1 MSSPQPILLDQQTP
15 DQIRARPCPACYLCC
30 TTGEPLYESLNDR
43 LYGAPGTWNLKRC
56 PEPGCGLLWLDPM
69 PAEGDIDKAYK
80 DYFTHIEVSGGRKG
94 ALKRAYGL
102 VKRGYWSQ
110 KYGYGKESV
119 GRWQKIL
126 GMMIHLHP
134 GRSADLDFSLMYLPF
149 QRNGQ
154 LLDVGCGNGQALQ
167 FMAELG
173 WQVQGVDFDP
183 QAVQIAQKK
192 GLEIHL
198 GGLEDRAYLSDSFDA
213 ITMSHV
219 IEHVHDPL
227 SLLGEC
233 RRILKPGGR
242 LVIVTP
248 NSGSWGHQRFG
259 SSWMHLDP
267 PRHLHIFN
275 GHSLRTLIEMA
286 DFQLVSFCTTI
297 RDTNGVFIGS
307 RSIERTGRHRMD
319 QSQHSPLRRLW
330 GRGMQFAEWALL
342 KLEPNLGEEIALVGS
357 KEPAVQC

>member
-1 MSSPQPILLDQQTP
+1 MSSPQPILLNQWTP
-15 DQIRARPCPACYLCC
+15 DQICARPCPACYLCG
-30 TTGEPLYESLNDR
+30 TTGEPLYENLKDR
-43 LYGAPGTWNLKRC
+43 LFGAPGTWTLKRC

-80 DYFTHIEVSGGRKG
+80 EYFTHIEVNGGRKS

-102 VKRGYWSQ
+102 VKKSYLARR
-110 KYGYGKESV
+110 YGYGKEFI
-119 GRWQKIL
+119 GEWQKIL

-134 GRSADLDFSLMYLPF
+134 GRSADLDFSVMYLPF
-149 QRNGQ
+149 QRNGH
-154 LLDVGCGNGQALQ
+154 LLDAGCGNGQALQ

-183 QAVQIAQKK
+183 EAVQIARKR
-192 GLEIHL
+192 GLEVRL
-198 GGLEDRAYLSDSFDA
+198 GNLQAQAYPSGSFDA
-213 ITMSHV
+213 ITMSHL

-227 SLLGEC
+227 STLGEC
-233 RRILKPGGR
+233 RRILKRGGR

-259 SSWMHLDP
+259 ADWMHLDP

-275 GHSLRTLIEMA
+275 GQSLRRLVLMA
-286 DFQLVSFCTTI
+286 GFELVSSCTTI
-297 RDTNGVFIGS
+297 RDANGVFIGS
-307 RSIERTGRHRMD
+307 RSIELTGRHRMV
-319 QSQHSPLRRLW
+319 QSQHAPLRQFW
-330 GRGMQFAEWALL
+330 ASGMQLAEWALM
-342 KLEPNLGEEIALVGS
+342 KFEPELGEEIALIAA